1 MPLRDPRPSYTD
13 EELKSFLP
21 LGWHVIGQPEWDD
34 KRGVLT
40 LTVIDPVEFDWP
52 VHVSAKAVA
61 KEGRLGAFKSAIDD
75 VYRQRLGRHT
85 RGLGM
90 AG

>member
-1 MPLRDPRPSYTD
+1 MPLRDPRPTYTD

-21 LGWHVIGQPEWDD
+21 LGWHVLGQPDWDD
-34 KRGVLT
+34 KRNVLT
-40 LTVIDPVEFDWP
+40 LTVIDNVEFDWP
-52 VHVSAKAVA
+52 VRVSAKAVT
-61 KEGRLGAFKSAIDD
+61 KEGRLGALKQAIDR
-75 VYRQRLGRHT
+75 VYRERLGRHT